1 MVKRQC
7 ILNINDGNITS
18 SIHSINKTSKNKIIN
33 DTATATATATN
44 NKLLANLKYKTSLD
58 QKLGM
63 IGTVITNDILICN
76 DETKQIIYNY
86 LSRLDE
92 MHIQAY
98 EIAIEQL
105 GDSFD
110 IVKSIGYNK
119 FVDNL

>member
-1 MVKRQC
+1 
-7 ILNINDGNITS
+7 
-18 SIHSINKTSKNKIIN
+18 
-33 DTATATATATN
+33 
-44 NKLLANLKYKTSLD
+44 
-58 QKLGM
+58 
-63 IGTVITNDILICN
+63 
-76 DETKQIIYNY
+76 
-86 LSRLDE
+86 